1 MSPRVWEK
9 IYEGMM
15 EKGREVKGLK
25 RAIATNCKKAGL
37 KHHLEG
43 RDGIFYKLGTK
54 AIYKKIKEALGL
66 DRYGMATRSID
77 QIKILKFSKKTSLA
91 KRRLK

>member
-1 MSPRVWEK
+1 M
-9 IYEGMM
+9 
-15 EKGREVKGLK
+15 KGLK
-25 RAIATNCKKAGL
+25 KAIAKNCKKAGL

-66 DRYGMATRSID
+66 DRYGMAIW
-77 QIKILKFSKKTSLA
+77 
-91 KRRLK
+91 

>member
-1 MSPRVWEK
+1 
-9 IYEGMM
+9 M

-25 RAIATNCKKAGL
+25 KVIATNCKKAGL
-37 KHHLEG
+37 KHHLED

-66 DRYGMATRSID
+66 DRYGMAISRSID
-77 QIKILKFSKKTSLA
+77 QPKFSSFRKKYLA
-91 KRRLK
+91 KRGLRLF

>member
-1 MSPRVWEK
+1 
-9 IYEGMM
+9 M
-15 EKGREVKGLK
+15 EKGREAKGLK
-25 RAIATNCKKAGL
+25 KAIATNCKKAGL

-66 DRYGMATRSID
+66 DRYGMALSRSID
-77 QIKILKFSKKTSLA
+77 QLNIKFSSFRKKYLA
-91 KRRLK
+91 KRGLRLF

>member
-1 MSPRVWEK
+1 
-9 IYEGMM
+9 MM

-25 RAIATNCKKAGL
+25 KAIATNCKKAGL

-43 RDGIFYKLGTK
+43 RDGIFYKLGTN

-77 QIKILKFSKKTSLA
+77 QLITKFSSFRKKSEKNEKRGLKFF
-91 KRRLK
+91 